1 MSNAI
6 TITADTDDDPYSAF
20 WTRISDSDLQ
30 TVEQHFTG
38 SPDWT
43 LSSDLTDVRRSPLLA
58 SIEAAGQ
65 APRLY
70 LATDPAVVDT
80 AADTVERILTR
91 GPDSLS

>member
-20 WTRISDSDLQ
+20 WTSVSDSDLQ
-30 TVEQHFTG
+30 TVEQHFRD
-38 SPDWT
+38 SLDWT
-43 LSSDLTDVRRSPLLA
+43 LSSDLTDVRVSPLFA
-58 SIEAAGQ
+58 SIETAGQ
-65 APRLY
+65 PPRLY

-80 AADTVERILTR
+80 AADTVERLLTR